1 MNFIDAAILIIVI
14 IAAIKGFIDGFVREV
29 ASVLALI
36 LGIWAAI
43 KFSAFTAAKLY
54 DWFDMTGRYVGII
67 AFIITFLIVVVCI
80 HFIGIVVD
88 KVIKAVALGFLNRL
102 LGMVFGFLK
111 SILILSVIF
120 VVLNAINEHHP
131 FLPKDKIEK
140 SMFYN
145 PISDIAPALFPVIG
159 EGAFSNSFER
169 FKKKPEDTAI

>member
-1 MNFIDAAILIIVI
+1 MNYIDATILIIVI

-29 ASVLALI
+29 ASVAALI

-43 KFSAFTAAKLY
+43 KFSTLTAAKLY

-67 AFIITFLIVVVCI
+67 AFIITFLAVVVCI

-88 KVIKAVALGFLNRL
+88 KLIKAAALGFLNRL

-120 VVLNAINEHHP
+120 VVLNAIDEKHP

-145 PISDIAPALFPVIG
+145 PVSDVAPAIFPIIG
-159 EGAFSNSFER
+159 EGAFSGSFDR
-169 FKKKPEDTAI
+169 FKKKPEDAAI